1 MEIYLLGIGIAL
13 LIGFVISKSIKLILK
28 LLINA
33 IIGAIILFLANKIL
47 ISFGITL
54 NITPINAFLTGVFGI
69 PFVIILLILKL
80 FL

>member
-1 MEIYLLGIGIAL
+1 MEMYLLGIGIAL
-13 LIGFVISKSIKLILK
+13 LIGFVISKSIKLIFK

-33 IIGAIILFLANKIL
+33 IVGAIILFIANKIL
-47 ISFGITL
+47 ISFGIVL
-54 NITPINAFLTGVFGI
+54 NITPISAFLTGIFGI